1 MLTSFH
7 PDTSPLQDLPT
18 CITWQPGQGHV
29 FGVGSEAGQ
38 VVVKDTRAAVCST
51 VSYTPHRRAVK
62 RLQFSPVRYVD
73 KLGHGRQT
81 RSL

>member
-1 MLTSFH
+1 MFDVLIFYNGTIFSLSD
-7 PDTSPLQDLPT
+7 PSPLQDLPT

-38 VVVKDTRAAVCST
+38 VVVKDTRFAVCST

-62 RLQFSPVRYVD
+62 RLQFSPV
-73 KLGHGRQT
+73 K
-81 RSL
+81 